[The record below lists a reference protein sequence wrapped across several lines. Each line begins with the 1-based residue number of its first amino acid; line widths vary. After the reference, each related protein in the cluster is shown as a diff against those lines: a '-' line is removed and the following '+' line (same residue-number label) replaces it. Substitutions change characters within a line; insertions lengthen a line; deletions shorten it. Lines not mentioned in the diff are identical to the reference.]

1 VRARSLEGKS
11 WQPRWAVVPAR
22 PDAHTSG
29 ISSRRRSRAPGEPG
43 VTAHPQP
50 RLRGSEAPLPTSQ
63 AAAASLALERTPG
76 CGPIAPP
83 ARAARIERA
92 RSGRTRGPVLG
103 GVDREPS
110 SIDLAV
116 VKELDRRGGLGLG
129 GELNERE
136 PPGPPGLAIRRQVD
150 LDDVARLGQE
160 GGQRVGGGGEGEV
173 PDEDTGSDG
182 WFLPCRLEPGRSGY
196 GQWFFSNSHG
206 GLRGPV
212 RRPGSPRRTCPRG
225 VDMATRSSRRTGSPT
240 GCTGRSSLPAAS
252 GDSAAS
258 AG

>member
-1 VRARSLEGKS
+1 MRGLNLEGKS
-11 WQPRWAVVPAR
+11 WQPRWAVVPGTTGRAHLRHLIRGDHGRQAVAR
-22 PDAHTSG
+22 G
-29 ISSRRRSRAPGEPG
+29 RRSWRHRPPAIA
-43 VTAHPQP
+43 TA
-50 RLRGSEAPLPTSQ
+50 RGSEAPLPTSQ

-92 RSGRTRGPVLG
+92 RSGRARGPVLG

-160 GGQRVGGGGEGEV
+160 RGQRVGGGAEGEV

-182 WFLPCRLEPGRSGY
+182 WFPPVS
-196 GQWFFSNSHG
+196 
-206 GLRGPV
+206 LRA
-212 RRPGSPRRTCPRG
+212 RAFR
-225 VDMATRSSRRTGSPT
+225 
-240 GCTGRSSLPAAS
+240 LPAMVFQ
-252 GDSAAS
+252 
-258 AG
+258 